1 MLKGEGRQEGGD
13 NIGRLL
19 LYQSFS
25 PFIRSSQPEVAVDA
39 VCRTALQL
47 TRGLCSSVSVV
58 NCPANSRCARNA
70 PSTIPSLATDARAQF
85 QWFRARFSTG
95 RRLAC
100 ALSTGL
106 PARTGNGRE
115 PRYFPPK
122 GGAPSIPSGAS
133 SPINRNIQSNLH
145 KAARNVG
152 SLAGGLGRPPGGCVP
167 KGTEAAPWR
176 CLPSLRGSNTTMGGP
191 CYSSRVMKLRSF
203 LGNRRT

>member
-1 MLKGEGRQEGGD
+1 MLSAAPRCSLLAACVHQLAWSTARQTPAALGT
-13 NIGRLL
+13 RRR
-19 LYQSFS
+19 
-25 PFIRSSQPEVAVDA
+25 RS
-39 VCRTALQL
+39 RRLQL
-47 TRGLCSSVSVV
+47 TR
-58 NCPANSRCARNA
+58 
-70 PSTIPSLATDARAQF
+70 
-85 QWFRARFSTG
+85 
-95 RRLAC
+95 
-100 ALSTGL
+100 ALSSNGFVRDLALVAVWPAPYLQGCL
-106 PARTGNGRE
+106 PALGTAGSLVTS
-115 PRYFPPK
+115 PPK